1 MPSLPPGARVA
12 KYPGGSLPGPVADYP
27 GGSLPGPVA
36 DYPGGS
42 LPDGTPRP
50 ERPLPPRDVLS
61 GPSEDRLTFGEI
73 FNRLF
78 GD

>member
-27 GGSLPGPVA
+27 GGR
-36 DYPGGS
+36 

-50 ERPLPPRDVLS
+50 ERSLPPRDVLYPEHRTNS
-61 GPSEDRLTFGEI
+61 PRRTGPSEDRLTFGEI
-73 FNRLF
+73 LNRLF